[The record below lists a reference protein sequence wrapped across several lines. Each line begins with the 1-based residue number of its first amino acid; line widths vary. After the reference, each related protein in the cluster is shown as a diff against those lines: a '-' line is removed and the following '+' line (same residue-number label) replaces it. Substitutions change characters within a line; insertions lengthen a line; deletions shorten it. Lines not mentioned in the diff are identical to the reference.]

1 MDPAKNPYTPG
12 AGLMP
17 AVVAGRQAEHEL
29 FDQVI
34 SRLLANRATRSIALY
49 GLRGVGKTVLLGE
62 FAARARARG
71 IAIARDELREGQGR
85 QPLDV
90 RLADML
96 AELLD
101 GIRGTGP
108 LRGLLKRASERVESF
123 SVSFGPLSVSAKRRA
138 DTRLDREL
146 FAVLRD
152 VAHAALDAET
162 ALVLCL
168 DEAQFADTEHMGALL
183 TAVHRLGQDQLP
195 VVLVVAG
202 LPDLPES
209 LSEANTYAE
218 RLFEFR
224 EIGALDDEAALRAIV
239 EPAEGEGV
247 SYEGDAAERLAAATA
262 GYPYFLQLHGKY
274 AWDVAT
280 TAPISSANVATAI
293 DLARGDLDRGFFLS
307 RYRKATNRQQDYL
320 CAMARVAGDEA
331 ASTGAIAEEMGIDRN
346 AASPFRDAL
355 LKAGL
360 VYQPRR
366 GQVAFSA
373 PLFGDYLRRTQL
385 DTAGE

>member
-1 MDPAKNPYTPG
+1 MDSARNPYTPG

-29 FDQVI
+29 FDQLI

-62 FAARARARG
+62 FTASARARG
-71 IAIARDELREGQGR
+71 IVVARDELREGEGR

-96 AELLD
+96 ADLLD
-101 GIRGTGP
+101 GIRGAGP
-108 LRGLLKRASERVESF
+108 VRGLVKRAAERVESF
-123 SVSFGPLSVSAKRRA
+123 SVSFGPLSVSAESRA
-138 DTRLDREL
+138 GARLDREL
-146 FAVLRD
+146 FAALSD
-152 VAHAALDAET
+152 VAGAALEEGA

-168 DEAQFADTEHMGALL
+168 DEAQFADAEHMGALL
-183 TAVHRLGQDQLP
+183 TAVHRLGQEQLP
-195 VVLVVAG
+195 VALVLAG
-202 LPDLPES
+202 LPDLPER

-218 RLFEFR
+218 RMFEFR
-224 EIGALDDEAALRAIV
+224 EVDALDDEAALRAIV
-239 EPAEGEGV
+239 EPAAEEGV
-247 SYEGDAAERLAAATA
+247 QYDPQAAEQLALAAA

-280 TAPISSANVATAI
+280 GTPIVSANAVTAI
-293 DLARGDLDRGFFLS
+293 DLARADLDRGFFLS
-307 RYRKATNRQQDYL
+307 RYHKATDRQQDYL
-320 CAMARVAGDEA
+320 CAMARVSGDDP
-331 ASTGAIAEEMGIDRN
+331 ASTSAVAGAMGIEHN
-346 AASPFRDAL
+346 AASPFRDGL

-360 VYQPRR
+360 IYQSRR

-373 PLFGDYLRRTQL
+373 PLFGDYLHRTQL
-385 DTAGE
+385 DEARE